1 MIQYIDIWWY
11 IIRCHSFSSF
21 SWFNLSG
28 AKAKAGS
35 VPAKAKMAAAGKAKG
50 KAKANSGGTRG
61 LLAPKTWATP
71 KWDCSTNVRCLFF
84 CDWRKKRGCVF
95 FFLGRDFRGFVI
107 CFIRMSFDCLGWFW
121 YIRLCFAQP
130 LIQEWRALRTPLAFL
145 IRLKQPD
152 YLTAGEGVP
161 TLNSLKLSLREVILS
176 EHFVGFSLI
185 CGSSTTR

>member
-11 IIRCHSFSSF
+11 TIRCHSFSSF

-71 KWDCSTNVRCLFF
+71 KWDFSTNVPCLFYLI
-84 CDWRKKRGCVF
+84 CGKKSVRLLF
-95 FFLGRDFRGFVI
+95 FGGGAEMIRRLVKFVTI
-107 CFIRMSFDCLGWFW
+107 SFDCLGWFW
-121 YIRLCFAQP
+121 YLRLCFAQP
-130 LIQEWRALRTPLAFL
+130 LIREWRALRTPLAFS
-145 IRLKQPD
+145 R
-152 YLTAGEGVP
+152 
-161 TLNSLKLSLREVILS
+161 
-176 EHFVGFSLI
+176 
-185 CGSSTTR
+185 